1 MTKEDLPKTLRPYW
15 DYEFSS
21 GTTTGEDY
29 KSFQAKYRNWLRKE
43 MRGYNVKL
51 YPNHYEF
58 SAVIEKPDVDVTKSR
73 YVYLAIS
80 DVRFFPR
87 QWATSILVRTMKH
100 SQDWTGGSNW
110 YCNISDVRAAVD
122 RCMGQDV

>member
-1 MTKEDLPKTLRPYW
+1 MTREDLPNTLRPYW
-15 DYEFSS
+15 DHEFSS
-21 GTTTGEDY
+21 GPTTGEDY
-29 KSFQAKYRNWLRKE
+29 KSFQTKYMNWLRKE

-58 SAVIEKPDVDVTKSR
+58 SAVIEKPDVDPTKSR

-80 DVRFFPR
+80 DVRYFKR
-87 QWATSILVRTMKH
+87 QWATSILVRTMRH
-100 SQDWTGGSNW
+100 SKDWKGGSNW
-110 YCNISDVRAAVD
+110 YCSIADARSTVD

>member
-1 MTKEDLPKTLRPYW
+1 MT
-15 DYEFSS
+15 
-21 GTTTGEDY
+21 
-29 KSFQAKYRNWLRKE
+29 
-43 MRGYNVKL
+43 V
-51 YPNHYEF
+51 

-80 DVRFFPR
+80 DVRFFRR

-100 SQDWTGGSNW
+100 SKDWTGGSNW
-110 YCNISDVRAAVD
+110 YCSISDVRAAVD

>member
-1 MTKEDLPKTLRPYW
+1 MTREDLPNTLRPYW

-21 GTTTGEDY
+21 GPTTGEDY
-29 KSFQAKYRNWLRKE
+29 KSFQTKYRNWLRKE

-58 SAVIEKPDVDVTKSR
+58 SAVIEKPDVDFTKSR

-80 DVRFFPR
+80 DVRYFKR
-87 QWATSILVRTMKH
+87 QWATSILVRTMRH
-100 SQDWTGGSNW
+100 SKDWTGGSNW
-110 YCNISDVRAAVD
+110 YCSIADARSAVD